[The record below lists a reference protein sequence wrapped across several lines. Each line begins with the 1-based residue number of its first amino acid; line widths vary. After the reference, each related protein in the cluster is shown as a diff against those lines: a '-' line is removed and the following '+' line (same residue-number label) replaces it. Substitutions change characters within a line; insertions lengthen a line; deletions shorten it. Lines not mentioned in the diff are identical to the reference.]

1 MDEYLLI
8 VDDEPS
14 IIAALLRV
22 LRKCDF
28 SILTASNAAQA
39 IELLQENSISVVL
52 SDYRMP
58 EMDGLQL
65 LKRVAVEWPDT
76 TRFLLTGNSDDP
88 MSFIE
93 ANDNVVHDVL
103 AKPWS
108 STALINVIEQAFEH
122 KLGIHT
128 TVTELQN
135 ASQNEPATLVLLNTV
150 KLLDINAVEQLVA
163 DVTDEMF
170 PELALLFV
178 ESSAQRVLRIENAV
192 QTDKVLAEHS
202 EIKHELHTLA
212 SSMALYGLARCSK
225 YARYLEHAPAD
236 ELNQHLSTFAQLSRE
251 SLTEF
256 GQLMVSRS
264 KNVYSD

>member
-14 IIAALLRV
+14 IIAALVRL

-28 SILTASNAAQA
+28 NILTASNAAQA
-39 IELLQENSISVVL
+39 IELLQENAISVVL

-65 LKRVAVEWPDT
+65 LRKVAVEWPDT
-76 TRFLLTGNSDDP
+76 TRLLLTGNSDDP

-93 ANDNVVHDVL
+93 DNDNAVHDVL

-108 STALINVIEQAFEH
+108 STELINVIEQAFEH
-122 KLGIHT
+122 NLGIQT
-128 TVTELQN
+128 TVPELQN
-135 ASQNEPATLVLLNTV
+135 KLPSETATIASLKTV
-150 KLLDINAVEQLVA
+150 NLIDFNAVEQLVA

-170 PELALLFV
+170 PELGQLFL
-178 ESSAQRVLRIENAV
+178 ESSAQRILRIENAV
-192 QTDKVLAEHS
+192 QADKVQASHS

-225 YARYLEHAPAD
+225 YARYLEHATAD
-236 ELNQHLSTFAQLSRE
+236 ELNQHLSIFSQLARE

-264 KNVYSD
+264 NNVHRH